1 MLAECRRASELPLR
15 RACKADLGQR
25 SILLG
30 AVLSMTRARKETW
43 LIMPQGNTRC
53 HERGPEALIEVFRDY
68 GPIPDHRGE
77 IRSLSRDAAA
87 LIRSCGYAARAGQ
100 TWRCPLLPD
109 EHVRGY
115 PFFEHL
121 SDGDWIA
128 RQWGFGPFDWHP
140 ERAAPLPVP
149 RQMDQLGKFDRRIIQ
164 RLQNA
169 PGQRLDRRALKR
181 TYWRRGAWFV
191 DRTIDRLLTT
201 DHITEHGGS
210 LYPYSRAAFHAR
222 LEAQS
227 RPRRPVPVS
236 TFS

>member
-1 MLAECRRASELPLR
+1 
-15 RACKADLGQR
+15 
-25 SILLG
+25 
-30 AVLSMTRARKETW
+30 
-43 LIMPQGNTRC
+43 MPEWTTRC
-53 HERGPEALIEVFRDY
+53 HRRGPEALIEIFRDY
-68 GPIPDHRGE
+68 GLIPDDRGE
-77 IRSLSRDAAA
+77 IQSLSPSAAE
-87 LIRSCGYAARAGQ
+87 LIRSCGYSARAGQ

-115 PFFEHL
+115 PMFAHL

-128 RQWGFGPFDWHP
+128 RQWGHGPFDWHP
-140 ERAAPLPVP
+140 KRAALRPIP
-149 RQMDQLGKFDRRIIQ
+149 RQLDPLSSFDRRVIR

-191 DRTIDRLLTT
+191 DRTIDRLIAE
-201 DHITEHGGS
+201 DRITEHSGS
-210 LYPYSRAAFHAR
+210 LYPYSRAAFQAL

-236 TFS
+236 TIY